1 MGVDKRKQKKNKK
14 REEKLAKR
22 KLAAKAGADNELT
35 SEQKSF
41 GKVQIALVFVVA
53 IVGAAVIILNS

>member
-1 MGVDKRKQKKNKK
+1 MSVDKRKQKKNKK
-14 REEKLAKR
+14 REDRLTKR
-22 KLAAKAGADNELT
+22 KLAAKAQAGNELT

>member
-14 REEKLAKR
+14 REEKLTKR
-22 KLAAKAGADNELT
+22 KLAAKAGVDNELT